1 MALPAPLLE
10 IIAAIITYT
19 APSQWCQAFFAI
31 ATITALSVQL
41 IPKASQSLLL
51 DYGPRATQ
59 AKHGAP
65 GDRTDWLYTSV
76 RLVTAVQV
84 PHSWFNH
91 FYAASVAAS
100 AFWAYHASYTSRP
113 WPSRGQDGASK
124 SLGPQINAMDAQD
137 AVGSDKT
144 KPAASP
150 KQRSTPQ
157 PDENASVKVA
167 SKFSSSDGPSN
178 PAPSPTRDSKPV
190 LNPPRPADA
199 DDDAASGDRDSDA
212 ETIVLPGSLLHSEAD
227 TAVSSRFSTSQL
239 VGIAIF
245 TTGWLQQHKCH
256 QYLASL
262 KKYTLPEQG
271 LFRHIVCAHYTCEC
285 LVYGG
290 LAMAAAPSG
299 RWFNRT
305 LICGLW
311 FVVVNLGS
319 TAHGTKKWYSEKFG
333 EARVAPKWKMI
344 PFIF

>member
-65 GDRTDWLYTSV
+65 GDRTEWLYTSV

-100 AFWAYHASYTSRP
+100 AFWAYQYFAGRSLLLAIITKQAAVEGPSMGKEQVWLVWSLMALQGGRRLFECFYVMK
-113 WPSRGQDGASK
+113 PSRSK
-124 SLGPQINAMDAQD
+124 MWLGHWALGLIYYLDMSVAIWIE
-137 AVGSDKT
+137 GS
-144 KPAASP
+144 
-150 KQRSTPQ
+150 R
-157 PDENASVKVA
+157 
-167 SKFSSSDGPSN
+167 
-178 PAPSPTRDSKPV
+178 
-190 LNPPRPADA
+190 
-199 DDDAASGDRDSDA
+199 
-212 ETIVLPGSLLHSEAD
+212 SLLHSEAD

>member
-10 IIAAIITYT
+10 IIAGVITDT

-59 AKHGAP
+59 AKYGAP

-91 FYAASVAAS
+91 FYVASVAAS
-100 AFWAYHASYTSRP
+100 AFWAHQYFAGRSLLLAIITKQAAVEGPSMGKEQVWLVWILMALQGGRRLFECFYVMK
-113 WPSRGQDGASK
+113 PSRSK
-124 SLGPQINAMDAQD
+124 MWLGHWALGLIYYLDMSVAIWIE
-137 AVGSDKT
+137 GS
-144 KPAASP
+144 
-150 KQRSTPQ
+150 R
-157 PDENASVKVA
+157 
-167 SKFSSSDGPSN
+167 
-178 PAPSPTRDSKPV
+178 
-190 LNPPRPADA
+190 
-199 DDDAASGDRDSDA
+199 
-212 ETIVLPGSLLHSEAD
+212 SLLHSEAD
-227 TAVSSRFSTSQL
+227 LAVSSRFSTSQL

-285 LVYGG
+285 LIYGG
-290 LAMAAAPSG
+290 LAMAAAPAG

-344 PFIF
+344 PFVF